1 METLEQ
7 KKRKLIG
14 KIKYL
19 DKYIRTLNRIIL
31 KGVEPTMLLSVVET
45 DNIYP
50 LSLIYKTVNKRTLDF
65 CDKKEEWGMIK
76 DIFGNNPLYIWL
88 THGSECGL
96 CPLKSIDLFNIDF
109 DYEDDPEGIIVLITH
124 DFSKKIVLDFY
135 EESNGKKIDI
145 IVKSIIKKK

>member
-7 KKRKLIG
+7 KKRKLVG

-31 KGVEPTMLLSVVET
+31 KEVEPTMLLSVVET

-50 LSLIYKTVNKRTLDF
+50 LDLKYKIVSKRTMDF
-65 CDKKEEWGMIK
+65 CD
-76 DIFGNNPLYIWL
+76 NNPLYIWL

-96 CPLKSIDLFNIDF
+96 CPLESIDFFNIDF

-135 EESNGKKIDI
+135 EEGNRKKIDI
-145 IVKSIIKKK
+145 TKVSQVMAHLHNLT

>member
-7 KKRKLIG
+7 KKRKLVG

-31 KGVEPTMLLSVVET
+31 KEVEPTMLLSVVET

-50 LSLIYKTVNKRTLDF
+50 LDLKYKIVSKRTMDF
-65 CDKKEEWGMIK
+65 CDKKEEWKMLKGF
-76 DIFGNNPLYIWL
+76 FGNNPLYIWL

-96 CPLKSIDLFNIDF
+96 CPLESIDFFNIDF
-109 DYEDDPEGIIVLITH
+109 DYKDDPEGIIVLITH

-135 EESNGKKIDI
+135 EEGNRKKIDI
-145 IVKSIIKKK
+145 IVKSIIC